1 MNAILKINREKIEA
15 ICQKRQVK
23 KLYSFGSINTVTF
36 NDQSDVDLLVDFK
49 EMNLEDYADNY
60 FEMCYDLENLLNRE
74 VDLVSMRS
82 LGNPVF
88 KKKLNQPNNY
98 YLIRQEVHTCIKRR
112 SKTTLTRPIKLVPP
126 YLLTSKASP
135 FFPTPLIFNDFHAF
149 GKRVCRCSTPSSVI
163 SNPPKPLI
171 TACSMPPAPVAK

>member
-82 LGNPVF
+82 LGI
-88 KKKLNQPNNY
+88 NQ
-98 YLIRQEVHTCIKRR
+98 
-112 SKTTLTRPIKLVPP
+112 TTI
-126 YLLTSKASP
+126 
-135 FFPTPLIFNDFHAF
+135 I
-149 GKRVCRCSTPSSVI
+149 
-163 SNPPKPLI
+163 
-171 TACSMPPAPVAK
+171 